1 MLELNICVNEG
12 VYIADVTKR
21 KVFDKFNFNISLLTY
36 REEVCVKNKED
47 SIVEKYGVIDLQM
60 DE

>member
-1 MLELNICVNEG
+1 VNEG